1 MEKKNINIVGVRN
14 CTILLLT
21 VFTIGRKYGQ
31 EQKATDLINDLRQQP
46 CACCLNF
53 EKGDALAQAIDGKK
67 GELEEQKNQLEEQKN
82 NLQNEKNQL
91 QGDKNFLQNQI
102 DDLRNEKNQLR
113 EQNGNLANEKEEL
126 KKQKEQLRIEIQI
139 KNNEIDEFKNNIN
152 YKKGAKE
159 IAEKVQEPLNN
170 LNNNLNN
177 YNKLNLNLTQQI
189 QTITIEKTELN
200 SKLQKNIIELQEKDK
215 TFNEVK
221 RQIEQNK
228 IIKEQLE
235 KEKKKK
241 KRN

>member
-1 MEKKNINIVGVRN
+1 MEKKNINTGVVRT

-31 EQKATDLINDLRQQP
+31 GGNAENLINSLQQQP

-53 EKGDALAQAIDGKK
+53 ENVDVVAQGIDQTKRL
-67 GELEEQKNQLEEQKN
+67 LEVQKNR
-82 NLQNEKNQL
+82 LQN
-91 QGDKNFLQNQI
+91 DKIFLQNQI

-113 EQNGNLANEKEEL
+113 EQNGNLVNEKEEL

-228 IIKEQLE
+228 IIKEQIE
-235 KEKKKK
+235 KELEIKKKGI
-241 KRN
+241 RII